1 MGKCMHDSNLD
12 SHMQRGDIDARLE
25 RSERQSVV
33 ALTSLF
39 GLFVM
44 LAVTGYAMVL
54 GTPL

>member
-1 MGKCMHDSNLD
+1 MHDSNLD

-25 RSERQSVV
+25 RFERQAVV

>member
-1 MGKCMHDSNLD
+1 LLSVLLKKCYCIASILTE
-12 SHMQRGDIDARLE
+12 IDARLE
-25 RSERQSVV
+25 RFERQAEV

>member
-1 MGKCMHDSNLD
+1 MLLKKGCCIASILTE
-12 SHMQRGDIDARLE
+12 IDARLE
-25 RSERQSVV
+25 RFERQAEV

>member
-1 MGKCMHDSNLD
+1 VGKCMHDSNLD

-25 RSERQSVV
+25 RFERQAEV

>member
-1 MGKCMHDSNLD
+1 MHDSNLD

-25 RSERQSVV
+25 RFERQAEV

-44 LAVTGYAMVL
+44 LAATGYTMVL